1 VNGAKTTDTG
11 HRAEVLILGHR

>member
-1 VNGAKTTDTG
+1 VNGTKTTDTG